1 MAKKPKPY
9 EPSKV
14 RFGQLCPR
22 FAAPGH
28 MLADRERY
36 SSVSLETTGSREVI
50 GVRMGRQSLVTTII
64 GVTGLWPAVL
74 ADTGATV
81 LVTMNALRLLR
92 PFH

>member
-1 MAKKPKPY
+1 M
-9 EPSKV
+9 
-14 RFGQLCPR
+14 
-22 FAAPGH
+22 
-28 MLADRERY
+28 
-36 SSVSLETTGSREVI
+36 SLETTGSREVI

-81 LVTMNALRLLR
+81 LVTMNALR